1 MHSVVLK
8 NDRGGDLMVSLKC
21 ISSLIEKDKEITIF
35 LSEFNESFRFLFKD
49 IKVKKLKFDL
59 NIYEKIKLFYFIL
72 TNEIDEIYILS
83 PKSYYFYLP
92 FIFRKIKFYAIVID
106 GEKRYRPALFL
117 RKYLYKYEVVNRK
130 NKVNKT
136 PLEQM
141 QLNLVSEAKLDKNF
155 IYNLN
160 FPSNINFIDS
170 SIPKNF
176 YFFQFKKNFF
186 EEINWDLKKLD
197 KFFSLLLSK
206 VENIVFCSDIEN
218 TNYNKSFLQKYPYIN
233 FESNVP
239 DISNKK
245 DKILYL
251 HNVTGE
257 NLFYVVKL
265 SKKVI
270 CPHGLISWISKIN
283 QIPTV
288 ALFNFKITNKKDY
301 LRQKISFS
309 VWYPKK
315 SFDFAFLNTDFEKAL
330 KKIST
335 RI

>member
-8 NDRGGDLMVSLKC
+8 NDRGGDLMTSLKC
-21 ISSLIEKDKEITIF
+21 ISSLIEKNKEITIF
-35 LSEFNESFRFLFKD
+35 LSELNESFRFLFKD

-83 PKSYYFYLP
+83 PKNYYFYLP

-106 GEKRYRPALFL
+106 GKKRYRPALFL

-136 PLEQM
+136 PLEQK
-141 QLNLVSEAKLDKNF
+141 QFNLVNEYKLDKNF
-155 IYNLN
+155 IYSLN
-160 FPSNINFIDS
+160 FPNKINFIDNF
-170 SIPKNF
+170 IPKNF

-186 EEINWDLKKLD
+186 DIINWDQKKLD

-206 VENIVFCSDIEN
+206 VENIVFCSDIED
-218 TNYNKSFLQKYPYIN
+218 TDYNKSFLVKYPYIN

-245 DKILYL
+245 NKILYL
-251 HNVTGE
+251 HNITGK

-270 CPHGLISWISKIN
+270 CPHGLISWISRIN

-288 ALFNFKITNKKDY
+288 ALFNFKIANKKDY
-301 LRQKISFS
+301 LHQKISFS
-309 VWYPKK
+309 EWYPRK
-315 SFDFAFLNTDFEKAL
+315 SFDFAFLSTDFDKTL
-330 KKIST
+330 RKIST